1 MKFKVFS
8 KIRFF
13 FLIYSVMIFSACHD
27 SDKIEPEYGERTV
40 LIYMAADNNQYKV
53 YPERDGTNGR
63 TAGDLYRSPV

>member
-40 LIYMAADNNQYKV
+40 LIYMAADNNL
-53 YPERDGTNGR
+53 N
-63 TAGDLYRSPV
+63 